1 MRGKRL
7 RQNLVFALIPRAGG
21 RADYLRKHHIMA
33 HVGEKVTYVP
43 RVLPLYANLISI
55 GDHVTIASNVNFATH
70 DGIHRAL
77 NWYSDRLEDESRK
90 HRFQE
95 SMGCIEI
102 GNNVFVSAGSRILYD
117 VRIGDNVIISA
128 GSVVANDI
136 PSNSVVRG
144 APAKVVCSF
153 DDYYNLKAFR
163 DDGHTMSHPSEE
175 IPEEL
180 AAWLWER
187 FRARRGGK

>member
-7 RQNLVFALIPRAGG
+7 RQSLHLALIPRAKG
-21 RADYLRKHHIMA
+21 RADYLRKQRIFAHI
-33 HVGEKVTYVP
+33 GQKVTYVP

-55 GDHVTIASNVNFATH
+55 GDHVTISANVNFATH

-77 NWYSDRLEDESRK
+77 NWYSDRLEDEGRK

-95 SMGCIEI
+95 ALGCIEI
-102 GNNVFVSAGSRILYD
+102 GNNVFISAGARILYD
-117 VRIGDNVIISA
+117 VRIGDNVIVSA

-144 APAKVVCSF
+144 APAKVICSF

-163 DDGHTMSHPSEE
+163 DPGRDTSHPPEE
-175 IPEEL
+175 IPDAL
-180 AAWLWER
+180 AQWLWEE
-187 FRARRGGK
+187 FYAKRGN